1 MLGLRWLAAFAFHL
15 ATLMGGRQFLPS
27 VESMAFKCLPLAAT
41 LLFTVLLMGILFIVV
56 VGMTLL
62 NYFFIVVVFMQR
74 RP

>member
-1 MLGLRWLAAFAFHL
+1 MNWRELKSVVHFVLPGMET
-15 ATLMGGRQFLPS
+15 TLLPS
-27 VESMAFKCLPLAAT
+27 VESMAFKRLPLAAT

-62 NYFFIVVVFMQR
+62 DYFFIVVVFMQR